1 MKIRLSKSLTIHL
14 FPGGTL
20 DRERIFRGRRFTFW
34 MNVTVTL
41 MNLFLFVRAHTRGD
55 EPGAAFW
62 GAIAAAWAVLS
73 LVMAVRILRG
83 RSGFFRNPVSQP

>member
-1 MKIRLSKSLTIHL
+1 MKIRLSKSLVIHL

-34 MNVTVTL
+34 MNTTVTL
-41 MNLFLFVRAHTRGD
+41 LNLFLFFRAHARGD
-55 EPGAAFW
+55 ESGEAFW

-73 LVMAVRILRG
+73 VVMAIRIHRA
-83 RSGFFRNPVSQP
+83 RSGFFRNSACQ